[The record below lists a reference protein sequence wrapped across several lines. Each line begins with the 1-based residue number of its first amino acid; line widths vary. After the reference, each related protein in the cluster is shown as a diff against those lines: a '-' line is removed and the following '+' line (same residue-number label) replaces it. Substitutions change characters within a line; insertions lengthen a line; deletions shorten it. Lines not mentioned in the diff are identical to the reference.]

1 MALCYIWR
9 PQHNLAYQSTLMWS
23 LCDVVCVVL
32 LDTFQLLTKLL
43 HNVVYVHICHEY
55 IHAHIFSR
63 PECNILI
70 SNVQIAPQRC
80 VRPFYCSRV
89 MFFSFTLKVN
99 ILIGDLMSCDHI
111 EYRSSRRWHEVALH
125 HFFFFFCSA
134 PIYLSLFNPSRL
146 STWSHRN
153 VARVHIHVPGRYDM
167 GLFHSLCIFI
177 YFFKDNLYATKG
189 EVFNSRS
196 SRL

>member
-55 IHAHIFSR
+55 IHAHVFSR

-99 ILIGDLMSCDHI
+99 ILIGDLTSCDYI

-125 HFFFFFCSA
+125 HFFVVCVQ
-134 PIYLSLFNPSRL
+134 P
-146 STWSHRN
+146 
-153 VARVHIHVPGRYDM
+153 RYI
-167 GLFHSLCIFI
+167 FHSLIPVDSRRGRTAMLRVSIFMFRGVMI
-177 YFFKDNLYATKG
+177 WVCSTHSASLLIFLKIIFTPQRGGL
-189 EVFNSRS
+189 
-196 SRL
+196 